1 MSLVG
6 GAIDLYMTYKFL
18 RILTQRFSDTD
29 AFKLGII
36 DERGTILKKRNTLK
50 KPEERAAYTIFHRLI
65 WKLKRLMEKIPLG
78 KTKLA
83 SYAAA
88 LWFVKEEASKQ
99 GMVDPE
105 HLETLLYEHLKE
117 QDAVPRIG
125 LNEKFETYMHEE
137 VLPKGAYKLKVTQ
150 PDAGVVD
157 TDPGPD
163 MISGDF
169 IDVKVDQNPIDT
181 ILGVDIY
188 KVTHRDS
195 GVEVILGREDLF
207 KVN

>member
-18 RILTQRFSDTD
+18 RILTQKFSDTD

-36 DERGTILKKRNTLK
+36 DENGKILRKRNTLK
-50 KPEERAAYTIFHRLI
+50 SPEERNSYTIFHRLI
-65 WKLKRLMEKIPLG
+65 WKIKRLMGKLPLG

-88 LWFVKEEASKQ
+88 LWFVKEHAAKE
-99 GMVDPE
+99 GMKYPE
-105 HLETLLYEHLKE
+105 NFERLLYEHLKE
-117 QDAVPRIG
+117 NNIVPKIG
-125 LNEKFETYMHEE
+125 LNEHFETYMKEE
-137 VLPKGAYKLKVTQ
+137 ILKKGVYKLKISQ

-157 TDPGPD
+157 SDKGPD
-163 MISGDF
+163 MLVGDF
-169 IDVKVDQNPIDT
+169 IDVKQDTDPIDT
-181 ILGVDIY
+181 VLGIEIY

-195 GVEVILGREDLF
+195 GKEVILGQEDLF
-207 KVN
+207 KVE